1 VSTERASSTKDTSRI
16 LFAVVYRLLGW
27 SFLAGVLALLA
38 MTPLQVYR
46 ARVYGGMRKAKL
58 KITDERVRLST
69 EVLAAIKVVKLYAW
83 ESAFKQKILAIRD
96 RELAALREL
105 GVLFTFMSIIF
116 ISSTLIVCLLTLS
129 VYAKWGGD
137 GFSEGE
143 LTAQKVFVS
152 MTLFSMLRTPIGAL
166 SEATTETIAVLV
178 GTRRIETFLLLEDLQ
193 ESNVDRKA
201 DVSSDPE
208 EPIVIIKEATFSWI
222 QDEVM
227 AQVES
232 RNSEDESQP
241 LLHNVPSHGEI
252 SNTKPALEDIN
263 ISVKQGQLI
272 AVVGRV
278 ASGKSS
284 LISAIIGDMYKLRGS
299 VSTAGR

>member
-1 VSTERASSTKDTSRI
+1 MV
-16 LFAVVYRLLGW
+16 
-27 SFLAGVLALLA
+27 
-38 MTPLQVYR
+38 PLQVYR

-58 KITDERVRLST
+58 NITDERVRLST

-96 RELAALREL
+96 RELVALREL
-105 GVLFTFMSIIF
+105 GVLFTLMSIIF

-143 LTAQKVFVS
+143 MTAQKVFVS
-152 MTLFSMLRTPIGAL
+152 MTLFSMLRTPIGSL
-166 SEATTETIAVLV
+166 SEATTETIAVIV

-201 DVSSDPE
+201 HVPLDPE
-208 EPIVIIKEATFSWI
+208 EPIVIVEEATFSWT
-222 QDEVM
+222 QDEVRTPL
-227 AQVES
+227 VS
-232 RNSEDESQP
+232 RDSEDESQP
-241 LLHNVPSHGEI
+241 LLHNVPSAGEI
-252 SNTKPALEDIN
+252 SNARPALEGIN
-263 ISVKQGQLI
+263 ISVKQGQLV